1 MIRFR
6 SSLLFL
12 TFVLGW
18 LSTQSHAQQ
27 QQVSLNANPLDPFPA
42 NTAELLKIADKVP
55 AIKEAIN
62 YFREGNADKL
72 KDSLLAARTAN
83 AEFPKV
89 DVMLARMFMANG
101 QWQDASQ
108 VLENHVALNA
118 TDAEAYKNFAEIGMV
133 SGRWTDAW
141 LEVEKAMSLVDSM
154 NFSVPRKQNF
164 VSELTKL
171 RAELAE
177 LRQDVPLATKLF
189 EELAKQQPKDGS
201 PLWSLGQIKVRNGD
215 VDGGMQL
222 LKKAKA
228 LTPALPQPE
237 LAVARSLVG
246 KDKAKAEEWFKKGF
260 AKEAGSTEANLLN
273 YIQFLI
279 DEDRI
284 EEAKGYLE
292 KAPEEYKK
300 SREYRLLKALV
311 HRYLGENADAEKL
324 LSALYQEN
332 TEDPM
337 IVDQLALVLVESA
350 DQGKLARA
358 DQLSEANVRKAPN
371 AERTVATAAWVK
383 FKTGNADIAD
393 KVLGQI
399 LKGGRLEPQT
409 AYYAAKLL
417 ELRGMKAEYARFLHA
432 ASSGSGSFPQKR
444 AAKKEFDAFQK
455 ANPGLF
461 TPPAPAPAP
470 TPAPAGKK

>member
-1 MIRFR
+1 MNRFC

-12 TFVLGW
+12 SLVLG
-18 LSTQSHAQQ
+18 SFSSQSQAQ

-42 NTAELLKIADKVP
+42 NTVELLKIAEKVP
-55 AIKEAIN
+55 PIKEAIN
-62 YFREGNADKL
+62 FFRDGNADKL
-72 KDSLLAARTAN
+72 KDSLLAARSVN

-101 QWQDASQ
+101 QWQDAYQ

-133 SGRWTDAW
+133 SGRWTDAH
-141 LEVEKAMSLVDSM
+141 LEVEKAMSLVDGMS
-154 NFSVPRKQNF
+154 FSATRKQNF
-164 VSELTKL
+164 ISELTKL

-177 LRQDVPLATKLF
+177 LRQDIPLATKLF
-189 EELAKQQPKDGS
+189 EELAKQQPKDGA
-201 PLWSLGQIKVRNGD
+201 PVWALGQIKVRNGD
-215 VDGGMQL
+215 VDGGMLL
-222 LKKAKA
+222 LKKAKT
-228 LTPALPQPE
+228 LTAALPQPE

-260 AKEAGSTEANLLN
+260 AKDAGVAEGNFLSYA
-273 YIQFLI
+273 QFLV

-284 EEAKGYLE
+284 EDAKKVLDN
-292 KAPEEYKK
+292 APENFK
-300 SREYRLLKALV
+300 SMREFRLLKAIL
-311 HRYLGENADAEKL
+311 HRYMGENAEAEKL

-337 IVDQLALVLVESA
+337 VVDQLALVLVESS

-371 AERTVATAAWVK
+371 AERTVATAAWIK

-417 ELRGMKAEYARFLHA
+417 ELRGLKAEYARFLYA
-432 ASSGSGSFPQKR
+432 ATSGNGSFPQKR
-444 AAKKEFDAFQK
+444 AGKKEFDAFQK
-455 ANPGLF
+455 ANPGVF
-461 TPPAPAPAP
+461 TPPAPAPA
-470 TPAPAGKK
+470 TAPAGKK